1 MNLHLRRS
9 LLAAA
14 AVVAGSLALSGCSAD
29 VAAQWQRFGLQEPAS
44 DRAPHMGTM
53 WVGTWIAALAVGV
66 FVWGLIAWVVIRYRR
81 RPGDPEHP
89 RQTKYNLPLELL
101 YTLVPFLII
110 SVLFFYTVQT
120 QNTVLA
126 KEAKP
131 QHTITVVGQKWSW
144 TFSYLESANP
154 DVGTDVHEIGT
165 IDKIPDLYLPVDQ
178 SVRFNLS
185 SADVI
190 HSFYVPGFYF
200 KLDVIPGL
208 ANSFDLTPNKLG
220 DFQGRC
226 AELCGTYHAAMLFN
240 VHVVSEADFTAYLNK
255 LKASGQVGEIA
266 APQYPNTVPSA
277 PVKEK

>member
-1 MNLHLRRS
+1 
-9 LLAAA
+9 
-14 AVVAGSLALSGCSAD
+14 VAGSLSLAGCSAD
-29 VAAQWQRFGLQEPAS
+29 VAAQWQRFGLKEPAS
-44 DRAPHMGTM
+44 DRAPYMGDM
-53 WVGTWIAALAVGV
+53 WAGTWIAALVVGV

-101 YTLVPFLII
+101 YTLVPFLIV

-131 QHTITVVGQKWSW
+131 QHVITVVAQKWSW
-144 TFSYLESANP
+144 TFSYLESANS
-154 DVGTDVHEIGT
+154 DVGTDVHDVGT
-165 IDKIPDLYLPVDQ
+165 IDKIPDLYLPVNE

-240 VHVVSEADFTAYLNK
+240 VHVVSKADYVAHLNA
-255 LKASGQVGEIA
+255 LKASGQVGEIT

-277 PVKEK
+277 PAKEK

>member
-1 MNLHLRRS
+1 MELHFRRA

-14 AVVAGSLALSGCSAD
+14 GVVGGTLALSGCSAD
-29 VAAQWQRFGLQEPAS
+29 VAAQWQRFGLQEPIS

-53 WVGTWIAALAVGV
+53 WVGTWITALAVGV

-81 RPGDPEHP
+81 RPGDPDHP
-89 RQTKYNLPLELL
+89 RQVKYNLPLELL

-120 QNTVLA
+120 QNAVLA
-126 KEAKP
+126 KEPSPK
-131 QHTITVVGQKWSW
+131 HTITVVAQKWSW

-200 KLDVIPGL
+200 KLDVMPGL
-208 ANSFDLTPNKLG
+208 ANSFDLTPSKVG
-220 DFQGRC
+220 TFQGRC
-226 AELCGTYHAAMLFN
+226 AELCGTYHSAMLFT
-240 VHVVSEADFTAYLNK
+240 VHVVSEADYIAYLNT
-255 LKASGQVGEIA
+255 LKASGQVGEIR
-266 APQYPNTVPSA
+266 APQYPNTIPSA
-277 PVKEK
+277 PAKEK

>member
-1 MNLHLRRS
+1 MG
-9 LLAAA
+9 A
-14 AVVAGSLALSGCSAD
+14 VAGSFALAGCSAD
-29 VAAQWQRFGLQEPAS
+29 VAAQWQRFGLPEPAS
-44 DRAPHMGTM
+44 DRAPHMGNL
-53 WVGTWIAALAVGV
+53 WVGTWVAALAVGV

-110 SVLFFYTVQT
+110 FVLFIYTVQT

-144 TFSYLESANP
+144 TFSYLESANAA
-154 DVGTDVHEIGT
+154 VGTDVHEIGT
-165 IDKIPDLYLPVDQ
+165 IDKIPDLYLPVDH

-226 AELCGTYHAAMLFN
+226 AELCGTYHSAMLFN
-240 VHVVSEADFTAYLNK
+240 VHVVSEADYIAYLNK
-255 LKASGQVGEIA
+255 LKASGQVGEIT
-266 APQYPNTVPSA
+266 APLYPNTVPSA
-277 PVKEK
+277 PAKEK